1 MVSISAKLAVKRRTL
16 RAATWL
22 DLCKPL
28 RWRMSKDRIPLL
40 IRELLMEKVFAPSR
54 TVRN

>member
-22 DLCKPL
+22 DPCAGHLLGELEKQIVGPPDFSGSLC
-28 RWRMSKDRIPLL
+28 
-40 IRELLMEKVFAPSR
+40 
-54 TVRN
+54 